1 MSDSQTSEPGRS
13 ETGDETIGVLVAD
26 DHPVVRQ
33 GLTLMLAHEPGLAAV
48 GEACT
53 AREAVEMFA
62 LLKPDVMLLDLR
74 MGDLDGAAAIA
85 MIRENNPEARVVVL
99 TNHEGTDDIYRSLRA
114 GARGYVL
121 KGATTNEILT
131 AIRKVHAGGTYIP
144 ADVAAKLSERLQT
157 EDLTERE
164 LTVLRLI
171 ARGRA
176 NAEIAQTLSI
186 GEATVK
192 YHVTNIL
199 AKLGVSDRTRAAIV
213 ALERGLAHL

>member
-1 MSDSQTSEPGRS
+1 MIDPPTPERSRS
-13 ETGDETIGVLVAD
+13 EVGEEIIGVLIAD

-33 GLTLMLAHEPGLAAV
+33 GLALMLTHEPGLAAI
-48 GEACT
+48 GEASS
-53 AREAVEMFA
+53 AREAIEMYA
-62 LLKPDVMLLDLR
+62 LMKPDVMLLDLR

-85 MIRENNPEARVVVL
+85 IIRESDPEARVIVL

-121 KGATTNEILT
+121 KGATTNEILA
-131 AIRKVHAGGTYIP
+131 AIRRVHAGGTYIP
-144 ADVAAKLSERLQT
+144 PEVAAKLSERLLT
-157 EDLTERE
+157 EDLTQRE

-171 ARGRA
+171 ARGRS

-186 GEATVK
+186 TEATVK

-199 AKLGVSDRTRAAIV
+199 AKLGVPDRTRAAIV